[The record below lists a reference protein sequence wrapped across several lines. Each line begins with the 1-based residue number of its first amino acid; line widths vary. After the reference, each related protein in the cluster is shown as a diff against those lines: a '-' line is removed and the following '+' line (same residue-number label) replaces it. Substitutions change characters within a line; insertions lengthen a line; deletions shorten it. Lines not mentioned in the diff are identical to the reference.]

1 MITNDIP
8 EPAEKTCVK
17 CGTALALN
25 SQFCGACGSRQ
36 LGSAETVGENKW
48 VRIKQAGLFYAI
60 IIVLCASANFIDDF
74 QTIRWSLFFEAA
86 LATTSIG
93 FFAFDWTENK
103 KLLTWPGFSFKKLC
117 AYCAVAIIAS
127 VAVQFGVGWL
137 NDTIYSRQEEN
148 FTYLKGNILG
158 EVFLV
163 FFMAVTPAL
172 FEELGF
178 RGYLLQNM
186 VKVAG
191 AQQALFIT
199 SFLFAIIHMS
209 VISLFWLIPFAV
221 LLGAVRLK
229 EDTLWYGVF
238 MHFTFNFTACM
249 FMLSG
254 L

>member
-1 MITNDIP
+1 MISWNRQKK
-8 EPAEKTCVK
+8 PALNAV
-17 CGTALALN
+17 TALALN
-25 SQFCGACGSRQ
+25 SQFCGACGNRQ
-36 LGSAETVGENKW
+36 FHGAEAIVENKW
-48 VRIKQAGLFYAI
+48 ARIKQAGLFYAI
-60 IIVLCASANFIDDF
+60 IIVLCASANFIDEF
-74 QTIRWSLFFEAA
+74 QTVRWSLFFEVA
-86 LATTSIG
+86 LATTSVG
-93 FFAFDWTENK
+93 FFAFNWAENK
-103 KLLTWPGFSFKKLC
+103 KLLTWPCFSFKKLC

-127 VAVQFGVGWL
+127 VVVQFGVGWL

-148 FTYLKGNILG
+148 FTYLKGNFLG
-158 EVFLV
+158 EVLLV

-191 AQQALFIT
+191 PHQALFIT

-209 VISLFWLIPFAV
+209 IISLLWLIPFAV
-221 LLGAVRLK
+221 LLGAVRLR
-229 EDTLWYGVF
+229 ENTLWYGVF
-238 MHFTFNFTACM
+238 MHFTFNFTASM